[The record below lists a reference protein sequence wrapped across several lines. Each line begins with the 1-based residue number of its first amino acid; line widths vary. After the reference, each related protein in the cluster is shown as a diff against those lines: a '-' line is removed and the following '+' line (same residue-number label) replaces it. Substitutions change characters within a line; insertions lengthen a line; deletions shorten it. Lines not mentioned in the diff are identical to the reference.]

1 MPRNRYQEVRVR
13 VLDKCFQKQG
23 GNYTIEDLV
32 DACNDILVNRYG
44 VGVSKRSIYNDIKYM
59 REGFNAPIVSK
70 PWDHTKRF
78 YAYSDKKF
86 SIYNNELDP
95 NEFEKLETGLQLLS
109 HFRGL
114 PQFEWMA
121 GLLAGLED
129 KFSIRGN
136 DKCIIGLEQN
146 IDYVAIEYL
155 SELMDAIINKQ
166 VLQIHY
172 RTFDGVEYNWT
183 LHPYYIKQ
191 YNSRWFLFGRNN
203 DEPERIYNV
212 PLDRIVSCKRTKIK
226 YIENDLVDFD
236 EYFDDIIGVT
246 VNPNQKEFSVLL
258 KFDKAR
264 FPYVISKPLH
274 GSMRIKDKENGI
286 VELQLKP
293 NKELEALI
301 FSFGNQ
307 VEVLEPK
314 WLRHQIAEKIKDLS
328 NRYSDVQV
336 ACTEKQ

>member
-13 VLDKCFQKQG
+13 VLDKCFRNSRRK
-23 GNYTIEDLV
+23 YTIDDLV
-32 DACNDILVNRYG
+32 VACNDALGNLYG
-44 VGVSKRSIYNDIKYM
+44 ASVALRTIYDDIKFM
-59 REGFNAPIVSK
+59 RDGLHAPIETQKWFGNNVFS
-70 PWDHTKRF
+70 
-78 YAYSDKKF
+78 YSDKKF

-246 VNPNQKEFSVLL
+246 VNPNQKEFSVVL

-274 GSMRIKDKENGI
+274 GSMRINDKENGI
-286 VELQLKP
+286 VELRLQP